1 MIVGSLHFDRASS
14 PLDVPTDLGTLLYQ
28 ARRAAHAGQGD
39 LSMIGIMRALR
50 DDLQISFE
58 VPMENWPRRTAK
70 ATKRASKLRDAT
82 LAVVDAASGR
92 DDDAA
97 RRDDVPSASA
107 IIASLPRTTLTS
119 DGSMRT
125 RRFSLPASIHRG

>member
-1 MIVGSLHFDRASS
+1 
-14 PLDVPTDLGTLLYQ
+14 
-28 ARRAAHAGQGD
+28 
-39 LSMIGIMRALR
+39 LR